1 MWLQLHLLCASIIK
15 FISNLAGHAWTTTES
30 THSIFS
36 SASINS
42 IPFTGFASKQKYW
55 NARNTTGQKT
65 IQETGFP
72 KSIGIFS
79 HLTWKATI
87 STATYEK
94 HYIIRK
100 RILYYF
106 LMNCI
111 LQFEM
116 SLRHPKVLWFQ
127 SPPSP
132 LPILSVTKAKY
143 YVNLNICLNALISFA
158 LIRGY
163 THPPYL
169 SIDTANSFTI
179 SHLDNC
185 SRFWVQYS
193 ICSMIHKYYR
203 LKQ

>member
-1 MWLQLHLLCASIIK
+1 
-15 FISNLAGHAWTTTES
+15 
-30 THSIFS
+30 
-36 SASINS
+36 
-42 IPFTGFASKQKYW
+42 
-55 NARNTTGQKT
+55 
-65 IQETGFP
+65 
-72 KSIGIFS
+72 
-79 HLTWKATI
+79 
-87 STATYEK
+87 
-94 HYIIRK
+94 
-100 RILYYF
+100 
-106 LMNCI
+106 
-111 LQFEM
+111 M

-193 ICSMIHKYYR
+193 ICSMIHEYCRQNETIDTSKNHCQLIYCFWLIYKSGTRKYSVSIQY
-203 LKQ
+203 LQYVLSS

>member
-1 MWLQLHLLCASIIK
+1 MFYWIKSKPFRNLSKSNVKVCMWRLWLHLLCASIIK

-72 KSIGIFS
+72 KSVGIFP

-94 HYIIRK
+94 HYVIRK
-100 RILYYF
+100 RIF
-106 LMNCI
+106 DNSLMNV
-111 LQFEM
+111 
-116 SLRHPKVLWFQ
+116 S
-127 SPPSP
+127 
-132 LPILSVTKAKY
+132 Y
-143 YVNLNICLNALISFA
+143 NLKC
-158 LIRGY
+158 
-163 THPPYL
+163 H
-169 SIDTANSFTI
+169 
-179 SHLDNC
+179 
-185 SRFWVQYS
+185 
-193 ICSMIHKYYR
+193 
-203 LKQ
+203 